1 MRHFEAWRNAK
12 WSRRTLMVAIAAFL
26 LLAAA
31 CGGDD
36 DPEPAATTPQDE
48 PSAEA
53 PVSTAPAGELEGREA
68 IAVTFGGDISQ
79 AFDEA
84 YFAPV
89 EDATGL
95 RIDIDEPTDYARL
108 QAQVES
114 GNVSWSIVEADPWF
128 VETICGTLAVEINV
142 DRSDIDERFDGGPC
156 GVAANTFAFLA
167 MYDTELFADDPPS
180 TWADF
185 FDTATYPGA
194 RAVWGGYSVNGLVE
208 AALLADGVAPEN
220 LYPLDLDRAY
230 AKLATIQ
237 DDLQYYDT
245 IAQQQEILQSG
256 GPAFVHGLSTIGY
269 IAAQEGTA
277 FAPMWSQAVLG
288 WDVWMIPKGAD
299 IEAATAIADR
309 IATHEAQTHMASISS
324 MGYATLGDPPDLTE
338 LQQIWSA
345 GNPDNIE
352 NAIVTDQTYYAENF
366 DPFNNAWV
374 TFIQG

>member
-1 MRHFEAWRNAK
+1 MKHSDNGRNHRWPRGTA
-12 WSRRTLMVAIAAFL
+12 LAVVVAVT

-36 DPEPAATTPQDE
+36 DPEPASTTTQDE
-48 PSAEA
+48 SPVEA
-53 PVSTAPAGELEGREA
+53 TDAAAPAGALEGREA

-84 YFAPV
+84 YFQPV

-95 RIDIDEPTDYARL
+95 RVDIDEPTDYARL

-128 VETICGTLAVEINV
+128 VEIICGTLAVEIEV
-142 DRSDIDERFDGGPC
+142 DRSEIDERFDGGPC

-167 MYDTELFADDPPS
+167 MYDTEQFADNPPS

-185 FDTATYPGA
+185 FDTETYPGA

-208 AALLADGVAPEN
+208 AALLADGVAPED

-237 DDLQYYDT
+237 DSLQYYDT

-269 IAAQEGTA
+269 IAAQEGTV

-288 WDVWMIPKGAD
+288 WDVWMIPEGAD
-299 IEAATAIADR
+299 VEAATAIADR

-324 MGYATLGDPPDLTE
+324 MGYSTLGDPPELTE

-345 GNPDNIE
+345 GNPE
-352 NAIVTDQTYYAENF
+352 NVETAIVTDQTYYAENF
-366 DPFNNAWV
+366 DLFNDTWV

>member
-1 MRHFEAWRNAK
+1 MTR
-12 WSRRTLMVAIAAFL
+12 
-26 LLAAA
+26 
-31 CGGDD
+31 
-36 DPEPAATTPQDE
+36 PQ
-48 PSAEA
+48 P
-53 PVSTAPAGELEGREA
+53 GQ
-68 IAVTFGGDISQ
+68 ISSIPQ
-79 AFDEA
+79 
-84 YFAPV
+84 
-89 EDATGL
+89 
-95 RIDIDEPTDYARL
+95 RIRVP
-108 QAQVES
+108 
-114 GNVSWSIVEADPWF
+114 
-128 VETICGTLAVEINV
+128 
-142 DRSDIDERFDGGPC
+142 
-156 GVAANTFAFLA
+156 
-167 MYDTELFADDPPS
+167 
-180 TWADF
+180 
-185 FDTATYPGA
+185 

-208 AALLADGVAPEN
+208 AALLADGVAPED

-288 WDVWMIPKGAD
+288 WDVWMIPMGAD

-324 MGYATLGDPPDLTE
+324 MGYSTLGDPPDLTE
-338 LQQIWSA
+338 LQQTWSA